1 MSDDGRRPWRARPL
15 WPAMMAVP
23 VIAMLAV
30 ACGGG
35 SSSSPAAGGTTAFQR
50 ELAYAVCVRA
60 HGDPG
65 FPDPQSDGTFNSTKA
80 NRGAF
85 GGPVFAS
92 ANKACAHPE
101 GPGISPAQQ
110 EQLTSQALRFAACMR
125 AHGIA
130 GFRFTPPGQGHS
142 GGLGAPG
149 ASPASPQFRSA
160 QQACRK
166 LQPPEGGA

>member
-1 MSDDGRRPWRARPL
+1 MTGSRRPWRAPTP
-15 WPAMMAVP
+15 WPVLIGVAAP

-30 ACGGG
+30 ACGG
-35 SSSSPAAGGTTAFQR
+35 STSSPATGGTTAFQR

-92 ANKACAHPE
+92 ANKACAHLE

-110 EQLTSQALRFAACMR
+110 EQITSQGLRFATCMR

-130 GFRFTPPGQGHS
+130 GFQYTPPSQGHS

-149 ASPASPQFRSA
+149 ANPASPQFRSA

-166 LQPPEGGA
+166 LQPSGDGA